1 MVAQAPSVGAVLLAI
16 FLVRRLSR
24 EATITLIQNQRT
36 SPQMTESVEGRLWT
50 VSHIRRTCLF
60 VYSFV
65 GYREMS
71 VAGSVGVALFLRS
84 LCDLK
89 MVHLTSAVENAI
101 VSRNPLAF
109 RTALGDFL
117 GFMVPVSCLNSL
129 LNYAI
134 NELALCLRERLSVRL
149 LRKYAANDAF
159 YRVGLA
165 FCGTSGRSPDISY
178 SHNPS
183 QVLTHDLE
191 EFTDALAG
199 LFSHTLKPTVD
210 VIIFAERLWS
220 TFGKEAPLTLGLYM
234 LVSGA
239 VLNYM
244 RMAAGHFAAGEQE
257 IEGAYRHSV
266 ARLHE
271 HAEQVASFGGGA
283 RELLGIHFTL
293 NNLLKYVR
301 SFAQFRGSMSVIDS
315 VAGKYV
321 LTFLGWIVLGH
332 SFIDNSPLSKMH
344 NKTSDEIYFEY
355 HTFSKMM
362 VNLSAAIGAILL
374 SGRDFV
380 RCLGMAERICDFEDL
395 LDLFGKTGKGVVQ
408 NAQTNTALRIES
420 LASRDEI
427 GLQLTDVPLTT
438 PNDEVLVPAMSLS
451 IISGKSLLITGP
463 NGSGK
468 SSLMRVLA
476 GLWIP
481 KSGTLYRGAAGE
493 MITAFPERNS
503 SSDQALLENE
513 IWERHLSVFPVPG
526 MMYLPQKPYMPPGTL
541 REQIIYPSSYPQWG
555 NSEND
560 TAKKIKLDQLLAG
573 FLRRVHLEYLLER
586 EGGWDASSDWSVVL
600 SGGEKQR
607 ISIARLYYHRPTFA
621 LLDES
626 TSAVHEEVEDG
637 IYRGC
642 KDIGITLITVSHR
655 ISVRKHHDIQL
666 RFDGKGGFEVTPVT

>member
-1 MVAQAPSVGAVLLAI
+1 MTPMVAHGPSVGAVLLAI

-24 EATITLIQNQRT
+24 EATIALIQNNATDTLSPRT
-36 SPQMTESVEGRLWT
+36 SESVEGRLWT

-134 NELALCLRERLSVRL
+134 NELALCLRERLSVRM

-165 FCGTSGRSPDISY
+165 FCGKSGRSPEISY
-178 SHNPS
+178 THNPS

-257 IEGAYRHSV
+257 IEGEYRHSV

-283 RELLGIHFTL
+283 RELLGIHHTL
-293 NNLLKYVR
+293 RHLLKYVR

-332 SFIDNSPLSKMH
+332 SFIDNSPSSKMH

-362 VNLSAAIGAILL
+362 VNLSSAI
-374 SGRDFV
+374 
-380 RCLGMAERICDFEDL
+380 
-395 LDLFGKTGKGVVQ
+395 
-408 NAQTNTALRIES
+408 
-420 LASRDEI
+420 
-427 GLQLTDVPLTT
+427 
-438 PNDEVLVPAMSLS
+438 
-451 IISGKSLLITGP
+451 
-463 NGSGK
+463 
-468 SSLMRVLA
+468 
-476 GLWIP
+476 
-481 KSGTLYRGAAGE
+481 
-493 MITAFPERNS
+493 
-503 SSDQALLENE
+503 
-513 IWERHLSVFPVPG
+513 
-526 MMYLPQKPYMPPGTL
+526 
-541 REQIIYPSSYPQWG
+541 
-555 NSEND
+555 
-560 TAKKIKLDQLLAG
+560 
-573 FLRRVHLEYLLER
+573 
-586 EGGWDASSDWSVVL
+586 
-600 SGGEKQR
+600 
-607 ISIARLYYHRPTFA
+607 
-621 LLDES
+621 
-626 TSAVHEEVEDG
+626 
-637 IYRGC
+637 
-642 KDIGITLITVSHR
+642 
-655 ISVRKHHDIQL
+655 
-666 RFDGKGGFEVTPVT
+666 